1 MGVPLRRALLGGR
14 SQPWWTFPG
23 AAAVGDDASLLGTSQ
38 ARTCPIWLLVAWMVV
53 LGTIVPFVLVVGAL
67 QHITATRVGI
77 VAMLEPVIAILLA
90 WLWLGESLE
99 PVQLVGRGPDARGI
113 VLAQT
118 AR

>member
-1 MGVPLRRALLGGR
+1 M
-14 SQPWWTFPG
+14 
-23 AAAVGDDASLLGTSQ
+23 
-38 ARTCPIWLLVAWMVV
+38 IV

-67 QHITATRVGI
+67 RHVTATRVGI

-99 PVQLVGRGPDARGI
+99 PVQLVGAALTLGGI